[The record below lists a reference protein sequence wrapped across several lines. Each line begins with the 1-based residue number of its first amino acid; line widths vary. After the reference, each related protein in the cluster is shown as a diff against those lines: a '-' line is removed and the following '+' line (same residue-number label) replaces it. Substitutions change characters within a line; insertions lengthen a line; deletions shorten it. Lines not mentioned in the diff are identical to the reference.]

1 MQVSEEDF
9 INFLNILWEK
19 DKWKKGKTLSK
30 HDMEK
35 QFEKL
40 GWDPLENA
48 ILYSSP
54 IQPNGAMT
62 TYYFDAKA
70 GIAYENTGY
79 W

>member
-1 MQVSEEDF
+1 MA
-9 INFLNILWEK
+9 
-19 DKWKKGKTLSK
+19 
-30 HDMEK
+30 K
-35 QFEKL
+35 QFRKL

-48 ILYSSP
+48 ISYSSP